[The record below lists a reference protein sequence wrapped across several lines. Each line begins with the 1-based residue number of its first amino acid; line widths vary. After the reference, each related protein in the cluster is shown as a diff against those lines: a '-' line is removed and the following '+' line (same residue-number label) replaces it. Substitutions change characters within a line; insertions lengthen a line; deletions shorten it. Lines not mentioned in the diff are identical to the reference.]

1 LSLISSN
8 IYIDLYTNWASRSRN
23 DFRGKMR
30 ISRILTGAA
39 VMTALLLGTVGC
51 TEDEDSTSRNPTQAQ
66 PNEVLADFQNGIG
79 SKADLCQMVEGFGQY
94 TPKTGSAQPGTSAG
108 VLTKPVRTEDTKSRG
123 PAHLR
128 NSVDGSVLSIFYT
141 LNSDTLYD
149 NDLRDLKQYIR
160 ALDTDNL
167 SSLVIEGYAGPIG
180 SDADNE
186 ALARKRA
193 ESVEKYVRAYLPRS
207 VRDNIDITVVSLGES
222 KLPPGVEDSPNTK
235 RQRRRARV
243 IPERNV
249 IQIGLDELPARNYL
263 LDQSGSMKDLVNSEM
278 TKWEAIQAYQ
288 FPDDSKIWSF
298 SGNRS
303 RTCTGDLSQEGPDG
317 GTPLF
322 ESLYKVV
329 SESKNTSITVLTDG
343 QASENGLADDIIR
356 EAKARDVKINFL
368 GLGLSDSYKGVLD
381 QIALATGGQGKY
393 YTQ

>member
-1 LSLISSN
+1 
-8 IYIDLYTNWASRSRN
+8 
-23 DFRGKMR
+23 MR

-51 TEDEDSTSRNPTQAQ
+51 TEDDNSTTSNPTQAQ
-66 PNEVLADFQNGIG
+66 PNEVLPDLQNGIG
-79 SKADLCQMVEGFGQY
+79 SRADLCQMVEGFGQY
-94 TPKTGSAQPGTSAG
+94 TPKAGGAQPGTSTG

-128 NSVDGSVLSIFYT
+128 NSVDDNVLSIFYT

-149 NDLRDLKQYIR
+149 NDLRDLRQYIR

-186 ALARKRA
+186 VLARKRA
-193 ESVEKYVRAYLPRS
+193 ESVKKYVRTYLPRS
-207 VRDNIDITVVSLGES
+207 VRDNVDITVVSLGES
-222 KLPPGVEDSPNTK
+222 KLPPGVEDSPDTK
-235 RQRRRARV
+235 RQRRRARI

-263 LDQSGSMKDLVNSEM
+263 LDQSGSMKDPVNSEM

-288 FPDDSKIWSF
+288 FPDNSKVWSF

-303 RTCTGDLSQEGPDG
+303 RPCTGDLSQEGPDG

-329 SESKNTSITVLTDG
+329 SESQNTSITVLTDG
-343 QASENGLADDIIR
+343 QADNNNYVGDVIR
-356 EAKARDVKINFL
+356 EAKARNVRINFL
-368 GLGLSDSYKGVLD
+368 GLGLSGSYRDTLD
-381 QIALATGGQGKY
+381 RIASATGGQGKY
-393 YTQ
+393 YSQ